1 MHTLHIGFFVTGV
14 LPLSP
19 IVCRAGERF
28 FLFPFPILSPTGAA
42 PTQLQDEKFVFL
54 CLYSHLSL
62 SLNKIG
68 VGSAESKLKTAFSF
82 ASTLTFHYLC
92 NN

>member
-19 IVCRAGERF
+19 IVCRVGERF

-42 PTQLQDEKFVFL
+42 PTQLQDEKFVFFL
-54 CLYSHLSL
+54 PLLPPFTIFVEDRMRLGITKLRTGSHLSL
-62 SLNKIG
+62 H
-68 VGSAESKLKTAFSF
+68 
-82 ASTLTFHYLC
+82 STFTIFE
-92 NN
+92 

>member
-19 IVCRAGERF
+19 IVCRVGERF

-42 PTQLQDEKFVFL
+42 PTQLQDEKFVFFL
-54 CLYSHLSL
+54 PLLPPF
-62 SLNKIG
+62 IIF
-68 VGSAESKLKTAFSF
+68 VVIR
-82 ASTLTFHYLC
+82 
-92 NN
+92 